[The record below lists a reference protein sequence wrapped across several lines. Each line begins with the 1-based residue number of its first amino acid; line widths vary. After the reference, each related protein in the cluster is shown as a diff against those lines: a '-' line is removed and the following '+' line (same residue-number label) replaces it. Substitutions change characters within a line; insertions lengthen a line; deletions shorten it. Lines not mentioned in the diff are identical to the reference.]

1 MKECG
6 CEYVIL
12 GHSERRAQ
20 YNEDNNFIKKCAHS
34 AIDAGLKPIICV
46 GESIEIRNS
55 GNAIN
60 FIKSQLDECLP
71 ENCKDIYIAYEPMWS
86 IGTGIIPSINQI
98 EEIHSIIKIQAIKKN
113 IDTTK
118 VLYGGSVKP
127 DNAEKIMS
135 IDNVDGTLI
144 GGASLNVKDFL
155 AIYCSAVKQIK
166 VIS

>member
-1 MKECG
+1 MKII
-6 CEYVIL
+6 IL
-12 GHSERRAQ
+12 
-20 YNEDNNFIKKCAHS
+20 
-34 AIDAGLKPIICV
+34 L
-46 GESIEIRNS
+46 
-55 GNAIN
+55 
-60 FIKSQLDECLP
+60 
-71 ENCKDIYIAYEPMWS
+71 
-86 IGTGIIPSINQI
+86 
-98 EEIHSIIKIQAIKKN
+98 KN

>member
-1 MKECG
+1 
-6 CEYVIL
+6 
-12 GHSERRAQ
+12 
-20 YNEDNNFIKKCAHS
+20 
-34 AIDAGLKPIICV
+34 
-46 GESIEIRNS
+46 
-55 GNAIN
+55 
-60 FIKSQLDECLP
+60 
-71 ENCKDIYIAYEPMWS
+71 MWS
-86 IGTGIIPSINQI
+86 IGTGIMPNNNEI
-98 EEIHSIIKIQAIKKN
+98 EEIHSLIKNEAVKKN
-113 IDTTK
+113 IDTIK

>member
-1 MKECG
+1 
-6 CEYVIL
+6 
-12 GHSERRAQ
+12 
-20 YNEDNNFIKKCAHS
+20 
-34 AIDAGLKPIICV
+34 
-46 GESIEIRNS
+46 
-55 GNAIN
+55 
-60 FIKSQLDECLP
+60 
-71 ENCKDIYIAYEPMWS
+71 MWS
-86 IGTGIIPSINQI
+86 IGTGIIPNINQI

-144 GGASLNVKDFL
+144 GGSSLNVKDFL